1 MRNKNVDHIM
11 LPFNQYI
18 EGPQYIDHDKLEV
31 HFLKEANPIEIKVQ
45 NIFFNQLAYAWCPNK
60 FKLQG

>member
-1 MRNKNVDHIM
+1 M